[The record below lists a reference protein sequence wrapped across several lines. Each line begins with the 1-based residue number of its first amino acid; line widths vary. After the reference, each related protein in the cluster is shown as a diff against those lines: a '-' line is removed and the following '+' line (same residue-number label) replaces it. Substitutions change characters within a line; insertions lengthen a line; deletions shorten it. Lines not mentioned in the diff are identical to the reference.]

1 MSWFDHRAAAAFSV
15 LAMLGLGG
23 CLQPLYGPLSAG
35 GGDVAGEMRAIAIE
49 PVPGR
54 IGHYLGDDLVFD
66 LNGTGSHETPKYRL
80 YVTVSEGVQT
90 PIWDTVSGLSTAA
103 TVAVNADFRLIP
115 VGGSEPVAK
124 GTAMVIASYD
134 RTSER
139 FSNIRAS
146 RDAEIRDA
154 KQLSDQIR
162 LRLAAALAT
171 RASGGKSAS

>member
-23 CLQPLYGPLSAG
+23 CIQPLYGSLSAG
-35 GGDVAGEMRAIAIE
+35 GGDVASEMRAIAIE
-49 PVPGR
+49 PVGGR
-54 IGHYLGDDLVFD
+54 IGHYLGDDLIFD

-80 YVTVSEGVQT
+80 YVTVNEGVQT
-90 PIWDTVSGLSTAA
+90 PIIDTVTGLATAA
-103 TVAVNADFRLIP
+103 TVTLNADFRLVPI
-115 VGGSEPVAK
+115 GGSEPITK
-124 GTAMVIASYD
+124 GTAIVIASYD

-139 FSNIRAS
+139 YSNIRAS
-146 RDAEIRDA
+146 RDAEIRNA

-171 RASGGKSAS
+171 RGSRGS

>member
-1 MSWFDHRAAAAFSV
+1 MSWFDHRAAAALSL

-23 CLQPLYGPLSAG
+23 CIQPLYGPLSAG
-35 GGDVAGEMRAIAIE
+35 GGDVASEMRAIAIE
-49 PVPGR
+49 PITDR

-66 LNGTGSHETPKYRL
+66 LNGTGSHEVPKYRL
-80 YVTVSEGVQT
+80 FVTVHEGVQT
-90 PIWDTVSGLSTAA
+90 PVIDTVTGLATSA
-103 TVAVNADFRLIP
+103 TVTLNADFRLM
-115 VGGSEPVAK
+115 PVAGGEPIVK

-139 FSNIRAS
+139 YSNIRAA

-171 RASGGKSAS
+171 RGS